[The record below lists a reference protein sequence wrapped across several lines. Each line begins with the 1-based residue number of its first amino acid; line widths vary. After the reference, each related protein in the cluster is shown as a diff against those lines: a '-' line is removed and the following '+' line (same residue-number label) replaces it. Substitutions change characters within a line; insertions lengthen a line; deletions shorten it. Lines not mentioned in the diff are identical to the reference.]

1 MENGRVKIG
10 RLKTII
16 LARNGACFLSLT
28 HAPCANFPVPKIF
41 IPFVCLFQMGS
52 YIVKAGLELAIQI
65 RITLTSSSCLHLS
78 SALRLHAYTTTSS
91 VPLPFCV
98 CVCVCFFACV
108 LAFKH
113 VIKLFVKCLH
123 VMIILY
129 LVWLPYSCRYL

>member
-28 HAPCANFPVPKIF
+28 HAPYANFPVPKIF

-52 YIVKAGLELAIQI
+52 YIVKTGLELAIQL
-65 RITLTSSSCLHLS
+65 RITLTSSSWLHLL
-78 SALRLHAYTTTSS
+78 SALRLQAYITTSS
-91 VPLPFCV
+91 APLPL
-98 CVCVCFFACV
+98 CVCVCFSACV

-123 VMIILY
+123 VTIILY